1 MYSFTG
7 SSRSRPLINLGGHS
21 DHFSPRN
28 PSEIMRK
35 AKEERQLREALKRQ
49 QLAVSTIQVQFDSDQ
64 QTFHHSS
71 NSNTQLH

>member
-1 MYSFTG
+1 
-7 SSRSRPLINLGGHS
+7 
-21 DHFSPRN
+21 
-28 PSEIMRK
+28 MRK